1 MNALSRI
8 SAALRPRSRRAALVK
23 ARANALRRVSAA
35 LRPRGLVLILL
46 PDATHWSVAVSV
58 GGELLRLGH
67 LDNTRLIQELH
78 VTLAAQQA
86 AIGAG
91 VYVLERE
98 TYFTLV
104 EHFDT
109 VDSWLTDRDFK
120 RAVIPAELVARA
132 RKLLPPGTVGEVLLS
147 QQFYAARLSRP

>member
-1 MNALSRI
+1 M
-8 SAALRPRSRRAALVK
+8 K
-23 ARANALRRVSAA
+23 AQANALRRVSAA
-35 LRPRGLVLILL
+35 LRPCGLPLNLL

-58 GGELLRLGH
+58 GGDLVRLGH
-67 LDNTRLIQELH
+67 LDNTRHVQELH

-98 TYFTLV
+98 TYFTFI

-109 VDSWLTDRDFK
+109 VDSWLTNIEFK
-120 RAVIPAELVARA
+120 RAIIPAELVARA
-132 RKLLPPGTVGEVLLS
+132 RKLLPPGKVGEVLLS